1 MQNADCF
8 YGAFLLVIYS
18 QGRHALIIVEGAQ
31 VGGEMGVD
39 TAVGLCFTYF
49 FLF

>member
-1 MQNADCF
+1 MHLL
-8 YGAFLLVIYS
+8 FLR
-18 QGRHALIIVEGAQ
+18 GHRW

-39 TAVGLCFTYF
+39 TAVDLCFTYF